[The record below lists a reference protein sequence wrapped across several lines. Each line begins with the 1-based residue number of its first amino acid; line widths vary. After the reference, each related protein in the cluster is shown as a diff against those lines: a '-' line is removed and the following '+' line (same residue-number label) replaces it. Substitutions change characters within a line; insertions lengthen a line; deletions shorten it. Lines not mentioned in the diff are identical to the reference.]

1 MDLPGIRSMRRFLAQ
16 SIEDDRVVLDRESSH
31 HLLRVS
37 GIAPGES
44 VELVDGRGGHAEAVL
59 VGSERG
65 CACLELTR
73 RLPVISP
80 REHRVLVVS
89 LLRAQVFDLV
99 LRQAT
104 ELGVDRI
111 IPLQAERS
119 IAKMGKPDRWE
130 RVVRAAMIQSGRALL
145 PRVDSLCSLHELSE
159 RLPLDLEK
167 VLLCPGGAL
176 LESSPSPIALLIG
189 PEGGWSPKEQSLAA
203 DMGFRRAG
211 LGPLTLRAETAASAA
226 LSRLLSVF

>member
-1 MDLPGIRSMRRFLAQ
+1 MDLPGIWSMRRFLAQ

-59 VGSERG
+59 LGTERG

-73 RLPVISP
+73 RLPLISP

-89 LLRAQVFDLV
+89 LLRAQAFDLV

-111 IPLQAERS
+111 IPLQAEHS
-119 IAKMGKPDRWE
+119 IAKAGKPERWD

-145 PRVDSLCSLHELSE
+145 PIVDSLCRLDELSE
-159 RLPLDLEK
+159 RLPDELET
-167 VLLCPGGAL
+167 VMMCPGGPL
-176 LESSPSPIALLIG
+176 LETSPGPMALLIG
-189 PEGGWSPKEQSLAA
+189 PEGGWSPTEQTLAE
-203 DMGFRRAG
+203 DMGVRRAG
-211 LGPLTLRAETAASAA
+211 LGPLTLRAETASSAA
-226 LSRLLSVF
+226 LSRLLSVD

>member
-119 IAKMGKPDRWE
+119 IAKMGNFIEQKWKKGTVKASHKIRELLKPE
-130 RVVRAAMIQSGRALL
+130 IEAGE
-145 PRVDSLCSLHELSE
+145 P
-159 RLPLDLEK
+159 
-167 VLLCPGGAL
+167 
-176 LESSPSPIALLIG
+176 LESV
-189 PEGGWSPKEQSLAA
+189 AA
-203 DMGFRRAG
+203 FCERHFG
-211 LGPLTLRAETAASAA
+211 ASKN
-226 LSRLLSVF
+226 STGTVGS